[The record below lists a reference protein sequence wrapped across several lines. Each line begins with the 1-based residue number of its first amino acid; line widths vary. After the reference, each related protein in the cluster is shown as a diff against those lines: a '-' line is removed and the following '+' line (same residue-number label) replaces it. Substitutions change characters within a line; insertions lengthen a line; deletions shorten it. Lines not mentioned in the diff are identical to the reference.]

1 MRCLKF
7 VTVALAAMLA
17 TPVGAADIAPGLW
30 EIDME
35 SRSPA
40 APGFTPPPFR
50 ITQCITPAD
59 AKDPSRVLGQVANPG
74 ATNCTYGERNY
85 SGSTLTFTMKCAGTF
100 EIESSGRI
108 AFSATTMEGTIDA
121 KANVGGQSLDTR
133 NKLTARRV
141 GGC

>member
-1 MRCLKF
+1 MRQF
-7 VTVALAAMLA
+7 VTAVFAAFLAAPA
-17 TPVGAADIAPGLW
+17 GAADITPGLW
-30 EIDME
+30 EISME

-40 APGFTPPPFR
+40 TPGFTPPPFKLS
-50 ITQCITPAD
+50 QCITPAD

-85 SGSTLTFTMKCAGTF
+85 SGNTLTFTMKCAGSLAL
-100 EIESSGRI
+100 ESSGRI

-121 KANVGGQSLDTR
+121 RANLGGQSLDMQ
-133 NKLTARRV
+133 NKLSARRV